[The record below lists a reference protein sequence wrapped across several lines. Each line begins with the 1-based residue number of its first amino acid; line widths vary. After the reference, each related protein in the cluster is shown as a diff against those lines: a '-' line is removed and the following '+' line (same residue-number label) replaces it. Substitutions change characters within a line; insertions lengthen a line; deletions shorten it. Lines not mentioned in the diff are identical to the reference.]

1 MRQSNPRSP
10 NGRSPRASRAS
21 RGSRAAATPVAAVLI
36 GVLALG
42 GLSAC
47 DSTAAV
53 TSSALTAEQAEALVG
68 SDFYDTGLVHSITID
83 YEDADY
89 QAMLDAYTET
99 GDKGWIPATVT
110 IDGTVFEQVGLR
122 LKGNSS
128 LRGIGDDTEA
138 GAEPSTNADAGAD
151 GGAGTDG
158 GAADGGDGSVDTD
171 DPESLPWLIRLDKYV
186 DGQSYQDRSEFV
198 VRGNT
203 TESSLNE
210 AVALELIGLSGL
222 ETEKSAAVR
231 LSVNGGDEALRLV
244 MESIDDDLWN
254 DDTFEN
260 DGITYKADS
269 GGDYSYRGDDPA
281 EYTDIFDQKTGE
293 DDLTPLM
300 EFLDFINN
308 SDDATF
314 AAELST
320 YLDVDAFATYLAAE
334 DLTGNFDDIDGPGN
348 NSYLRYDSSTGLIT
362 VVAWDANLS
371 FGAIGGGDFGTLPDG
386 AMPDGAMP
394 DGVMPGGAMPDGEM
408 PGGEMPEGIPEGEI
422 PDGMPEG
429 GMPDGAGGAAMSGG
443 NILATRFLADSTF
456 SALVDS
462 ETASLTTSLYDS
474 GDAQAILDR
483 WTALLQDQA
492 SDLISADTLQS
503 EADDIASYFTA
514 DE

>member
-1 MRQSNPRSP
+1 MRQPHPRSRP
-10 NGRSPRASRAS
+10 GRSPRAFRA
-21 RGSRAAATPVAAVLI
+21 SRAAANPVAAVLI
-36 GVLALG
+36 GALALG
-42 GLSAC
+42 GLTAC
-47 DSTAAV
+47 DSTVAD
-53 TSSALTAEQAEALVG
+53 TSSSLTAEQAAALVG
-68 SDFYDTGLVHSITID
+68 ADFYDTSLVHSITID
-83 YEDADY
+83 YDEADY
-89 QAMLDAYTET
+89 QAMLDDYTAT
-99 GDKGWIPATVT
+99 GDKGWISATVT

-128 LRGIGDDTEA
+128 LMGIGDDDTEPETDPSA
-138 GAEPSTNADAGAD
+138 DADPDSSTDPSTDPDTGAPV
-151 GGAGTDG
+151 GLS
-158 GAADGGDGSVDTD
+158 DGSVNAD
-171 DPESLPWLIRLDKYV
+171 DPKTLPWLIRLDKYL
-186 DGQSYQDRSEFV
+186 DDQSYQDRTEFV

-231 LSVNGGDEALRLV
+231 LSVNGGDDALRLV
-244 MESIDDDLWN
+244 MESIDDELWN

-260 DGITYKADS
+260 DGITYKADA

-281 EYTDIFDQKTGE
+281 EYTDVFDQKTGD

-300 EFLDFINN
+300 EFLDFINT

-314 AAELST
+314 AAELGD

-348 NSYLRYDSSTGLIT
+348 NSYLRYDSTTGLMT

-371 FGAIGGGDFGTLPDG
+371 FGAIGAGAGMGGGEFGTP
-386 AMPDGAMP
+386 P
-394 DGVMPGGAMPDGEM
+394 DGVMPDGEM
-408 PGGEMPEGIPEGEI
+408 PE
-422 PDGMPEG
+422 GMPEG
-429 GMPDGAGGAAMSGG
+429 GMPEGGFPEGMPEGGIPEGMPDGAGGGAMSGG
-443 NILATRFLADSTF
+443 NILASRFLADSTF
-456 SALVDS
+456 SALVDT

-474 GDAQAILDR
+474 GDAQAVLDR
-483 WTALLQDQA
+483 WTALLEDQA
-492 SDLISADTLQS
+492 SDLISADTLKS